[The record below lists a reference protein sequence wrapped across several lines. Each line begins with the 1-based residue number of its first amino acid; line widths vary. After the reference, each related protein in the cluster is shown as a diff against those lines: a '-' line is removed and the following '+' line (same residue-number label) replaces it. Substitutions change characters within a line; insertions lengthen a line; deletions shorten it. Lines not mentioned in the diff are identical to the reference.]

1 MLLVVIPDNIVNDG
15 PGTTFTRNVLFVYLF
30 LPGLSDRPVLG
41 SCDVPSL
48 QVLIPCF
55 SLHLIGIDCK
65 YVQFGLHILACFGT
79 LCCCLKLVI
88 GGIV

>member
-15 PGTTFTRNVLFVYLF
+15 PGTTFTGNVLFVYLF

-48 QVLIPCF
+48 HVSMFTAADVVPF
-55 SLHLIGIDCK
+55 SLMEVD
-65 YVQFGLHILACFGT
+65 GT
-79 LCCCLKLVI
+79 LGLV
-88 GGIV
+88 